1 KIPVPTHHCKS
12 YEHAEDYEE
21 VKAAILAKYEI
32 TQDIYRQRFRALEV
46 YPGETPRELYVRLK
60 ELFSKWV
67 RPEQKSVKEI
77 SEIMILEQFLRM
89 VNTEMEVW
97 IKERNPKTA
106 EEAAQLAEVFISA
119 RRSKGPCSFSR
130 DQHFSRKSVGDDRG
144 LGHSSGRNPRRRER
158 MW

>member
-1 KIPVPTHHCKS
+1 M
-12 YEHAEDYEE
+12 
-21 VKAAILAKYEI
+21 ILRSRGMADSSGKDSSPSE
-32 TQDIYRQRFRALEV
+32 RFRALEV

-77 SEIMILEQFLRM
+77 SEMMILEQFLRM

-106 EEAAQLAEVFISA
+106 EEA
-119 RRSKGPCSFSR
+119 
-130 DQHFSRKSVGDDRG
+130 HFSRKSVGDDRG
-144 LGHSSGRNPRRRER
+144 LGHAYTPTKARGSSRSRHTIKHFHVAGSGSNFATVV
-158 MW
+158 

>member
-1 KIPVPTHHCKS
+1 M
-12 YEHAEDYEE
+12 
-21 VKAAILAKYEI
+21 ILRSRGMADSSGKDSSPSE
-32 TQDIYRQRFRALEV
+32 RFRALEV

-77 SEIMILEQFLRM
+77 SEMMILEQFLRM

-106 EEAAQLAEVFISA
+106 EEA
-119 RRSKGPCSFSR
+119 
-130 DQHFSRKSVGDDRG
+130 HFSRK
-144 LGHSSGRNPRRRER
+144 LCSSISG
-158 MW
+158 